1 MARKNKQ
8 KENFKSKILNKYE
21 KITNATMKMLSNLI
35 ISTCYKLIESNS
47 IDIRRT
53 GTEQINI
60 ELNQLCID
68 D

>member
-1 MARKNKQ
+1 MARKNKY
-8 KENFKSKILNKYE
+8 KENFKSNILNKYE
-21 KITNATMKMLSNLI
+21 KITNATIKMLSILI
-35 ISTCYKLIESNS
+35 KSTCYKLIESNS

-53 GTEQINI
+53 VTEQINI